1 MCGIAGYIGE
11 VRITKPIVKRT
22 LNLMKNR
29 GLDFKNFYK
38 TVVKDKNILLLHS
51 RLSIIDLESRSNQPF
66 SKDDLVLIF
75 NGEIYNYLEIK
86 KKLTNL
92 GCKFFTT
99 SDTEVIIES
108 YRKFGEGC
116 VKKFEGM
123 WSLKPT
129 LMMC

>member
-1 MCGIAGYIGE
+1 M
-11 VRITKPIVKRT
+11 
-22 LNLMKNR
+22 L
-29 GLDFKNFYK
+29 LD
-38 TVVKDKNILLLHS
+38 S

-66 SKDDLVLIF
+66 LKDDLVSIF

-108 YRKFGEGC
+108 YRKFGEGY

>member
-66 SKDDLVLIF
+66 SKEDLVLIF

>member
-1 MCGIAGYIGE
+1 M
-11 VRITKPIVKRT
+11 
-22 LNLMKNR
+22 L
-29 GLDFKNFYK
+29 LD
-38 TVVKDKNILLLHS
+38 S

-66 SKDDLVLIF
+66 LKDDLVLIF
-75 NGEIYNYLEIK
+75 NGEIYNYLEI

-108 YRKFGEGC
+108 YRKFGEGY